1 MRRHLFLSL
10 TQATFGE
17 MVLGLRVAE
26 DLRSRG
32 DQVDFLAPVALGH
45 FFADTDFRHLPVTLT
60 PAMDLESP
68 LRQVLGQGRYA
79 SLVLVDLTCILLTL
93 HQLMIDEGFLLRL
106 PEPVIALDLYNM
118 PETDLTVDQGPL
130 STPLPVLANTF
141 AHRLL
146 PVPFVRPSCAG
157 AFNALPQLPPLPAA
171 RRRALREELGLGQQ
185 DRLVLL
191 GSSRYQYPEVQV
203 VKPHERA
210 ARLLPR
216 LVFDRL
222 ASLGPRVHVLH
233 LGPQPFTGA
242 EALGDRYHY
251 RASLPPERFRELL
264 QSADLQLSFNT
275 GAVTSM
281 SAIAAGV
288 PVLLGINSYAARTLD
303 QLLSL
308 LPSPVSAGFVETLE
322 ELVPVYPFRLWPQG
336 YHRFLAPLM
345 AGNPCEQALRTVEVL
360 EEQHLAE
367 ACQALLFDEKERQAV
382 RAGQDSYRRQVQLL
396 PSAGQLIAGYAPS

>member
-26 DLRSRG
+26 DCRSRG
-32 DQVDFLAPVALGH
+32 EAVDFLAPAALDH
-45 FFADTDFRHLPVTLT
+45 FFTGTPFRHLPVTLT
-60 PAMDLESP
+60 PAMDLGSR
-68 LRQVLGQGRYA
+68 LLQALGRGGYS

-93 HQLMIDEGFLLRL
+93 HQLMIDETFLLRL
-106 PEPVIALDLYNM
+106 PAPAIALDLYNM
-118 PETDLTVDQGPL
+118 PETDLTVDHGPL
-130 STPLPVLANTF
+130 STPLASLANAF
-141 AHRLL
+141 ARRLL

-157 AFNALPQLPPLPAA
+157 AFDALPRLAPISESH
-171 RRRALREELGLGQQ
+171 RRTLREDLGLGEQ
-185 DRLVLL
+185 DRLLLL

-210 ARLLPR
+210 ARILPR

-222 ASLGPRVHVLH
+222 ASLGPRVHVMH
-233 LGPQPFTGA
+233 LGPQPFAGT

-251 RASLPPERFRELL
+251 RASLPPERFQELL

-303 QLLSL
+303 QLLAL
-308 LPSPVSAGFVETLE
+308 LPQAPSAGFTEMLR

-336 YHRFLAPLM
+336 YHHFLAPLM
-345 AGNPCEQALRTVEVL
+345 RDNPCQQALRTVEVL
-360 EEQHLAE
+360 EEQSLVETCH
-367 ACQALLFDEKERQAV
+367 ALLFDQKERETV
-382 RAGQDSYRRQVQLL
+382 RAGQNAYCRQVRAL
-396 PSAGQLIAGYAPS
+396 PGAGELIAGYLS